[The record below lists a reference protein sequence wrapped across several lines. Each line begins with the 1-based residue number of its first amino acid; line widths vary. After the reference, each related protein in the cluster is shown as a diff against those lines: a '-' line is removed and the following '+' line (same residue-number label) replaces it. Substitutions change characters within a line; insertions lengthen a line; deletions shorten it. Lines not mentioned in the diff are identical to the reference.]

1 MGFLDPKS
9 RDDEDDALPGAS
21 GLHLDLD
28 LKRCPSCRRELTPW
42 QERCADCG
50 EVGVAASAVPAT
62 SFPLPDL
69 SHLEVEGDEAEGDE
83 VEGDEVEGDEVDD
96 GPGDDGDHGG

>member
-9 RDDEDDALPGAS
+9 RDDEDEALPGAS

-28 LKRCPSCRRELTPW
+28 LKRCPVCRRELTPW
-42 QERCADCG
+42 QERCEDCG
-50 EVGVAASAVPAT
+50 ELGVAASAVPAT

-69 SHLEVEGDEAEGDE
+69 SHLDEDDEAA
-83 VEGDEVEGDEVDD
+83 D
-96 GPGDDGDHGG
+96 GEA